1 MGEGPR
7 LAWRRSS
14 YSTSG
19 ENCVEVATL
28 PAGIVVHDPNRSAS
42 MKSTRSQ
49 QTTGQCVELAD
60 VGGYAAMRDSKDPE
74 GPKLVLEGPAWRRL
88 RQQIKAGAFDGS

>member
-19 ENCVEVATL
+19 ENCVEVAALPPTL
-28 PAGIVVHDPNRSAS
+28 
-42 MKSTRSQ
+42 
-49 QTTGQCVELAD
+49 ELQNSD
-60 VGGYAAMRDSKDPE
+60 TVGYAAVRDSKDPE
-74 GPKLVLEGPAWRRL
+74 GPKLVLEGRVWQKL
-88 RQQIKAGAFDGS
+88 RHQIKAGVFDQG